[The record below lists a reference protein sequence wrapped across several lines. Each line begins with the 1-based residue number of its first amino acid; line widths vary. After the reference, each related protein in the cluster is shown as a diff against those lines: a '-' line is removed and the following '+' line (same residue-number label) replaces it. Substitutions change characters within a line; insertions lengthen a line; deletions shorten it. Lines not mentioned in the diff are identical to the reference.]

1 MRSICLRPRA
11 KNDIQSII
19 LYLGEALGAPKA
31 AKKFYDD
38 FKREAGR
45 IQDNPGLGKRFDNP
59 LLGDTAYRW
68 VMVGKYRIFYR
79 CDKENITIWRVIHCS
94 QDIDDLELVDWAE

>member
-1 MRSICLRPRA
+1 MTSVRLRPRA

-19 LYLGEALGAPKA
+19 LYIGEVLHSPKA

-38 FKREAGR
+38 FCNEVER
-45 IQDNPGLGKRFDNP
+45 IKNNPGLGERFDNP

-68 VMVGKYRIFYR
+68 VTIGKYKVFYR
-79 CDKENITIWRVIHCS
+79 CDKGVLMIWRVTHCS
-94 QDIDDLELVDWAE
+94 QDIDDFELIDWAG